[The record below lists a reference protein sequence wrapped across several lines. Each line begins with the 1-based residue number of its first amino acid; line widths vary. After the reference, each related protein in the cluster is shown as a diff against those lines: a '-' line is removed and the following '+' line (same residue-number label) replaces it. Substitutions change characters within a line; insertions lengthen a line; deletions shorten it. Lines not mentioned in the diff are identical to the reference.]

1 MDASAL
7 GWVYNRR
14 CRPHNR
20 YGNADVTWRTDAPRI
35 HTTTRITFALSG
47 PMARFQL
54 GSSSGFE
61 RPRFPVLF
69 PRGLTVLGDR
79 LLVHHRRTRVLKLLH
94 CRTDPNLRLVL
105 ASAPVGDDASVRD
118 LPVDSLRILLCTWIK
133 WIKQSFLIA
142 LRTWHYEPGPP
153 CAKAHRDGARP
164 A

>member
-20 YGNADVTWRTDAPRI
+20 YGNADVTWRTDAPRM
-35 HTTTRITFALSG
+35 HASTRITCALSG

-61 RPRFPVLF
+61 RPRSPVLF

-105 ASAPVGDDASVRD
+105 ASAPVGDDDSVRD
-118 LPVDSLRILLCTWIK
+118 LPVDSLRILLCTCMD
-133 WIKQSFLIA
+133 QMDQTVFFDSTTHVA
-142 LRTWHYEPGPP
+142 LRAGTTMCKGTP
-153 CAKAHRDGARP
+153 
-164 A
+164 